1 MTKAKP
7 KMEFTTREGY
17 LLAATHELRQ
27 TFLDAGYE
35 LPDRI
40 QISVGF
46 PGTGK
51 SSTRVG
57 ECWKRSDDGPNH
69 VFIHPS
75 LETAM
80 EALDVLVHELCHA
93 VDNCENK
100 HGAPFRNIGQLV
112 GLVGKAKEM
121 HAGEELLATLRRI
134 SAGLG
139 AYPHV
144 KLDPVARPTKPQ
156 TNRQLLISC
165 TGIQCDFK
173 TRMSQKW
180 IDKLPE
186 NPECWICGSF
196 MERQES

>member
-17 LLAATHELRQ
+17 LLAATHELR
-27 TFLDAGYE
+27 TMFEEVGHP
-35 LPDRI
+35 LPERI

-57 ECWKRSDDGPNH
+57 ECWKATDHSPNH
-69 VFIHPS
+69 VFVHPS
-75 LETAM
+75 VETAA

-93 VDNCENK
+93 ADNCESK
-100 HGAPFRNIGQLV
+100 HGAPFKAIGTAV

-121 HAGEELLATLRRI
+121 HAGEELIATLRRI
-134 SAGLG
+134 EVGLG
-139 AYPHV
+139 VYPHV

-156 TNRQLLISC
+156 TNRQLLVSC
-165 TGIQCDFK
+165 TGLQCDFK
-173 TRMSQKW
+173 TRMSKKW
-180 IDKLPE
+180 IEKLPE

-196 MERQES
+196 MERQED